1 MNELDLKMIYSP
13 YSTISRVCLCF
24 CFDSCNMSQNVTFC
38 YYQHEVNSKFRVT
51 DTKLYV
57 LFFQNHFMKQ
67 FPSCENQR
75 KSWVKNSNCLK
86 DKVWIAS
93 IHFPNLVPRVSHL
106 TAPWSELGETLG
118 DDNEWVAS
126 NPIPVFAQ
134 RTLGSSGGKHMY
146 SEKLFCF
153 RERSTLFR
161 RPFIANEFRQ
171 CWYVENVSFCLNN
184 RELCIRRTDKFP
196 CLRKVYF
203 EIYIA

>member
-1 MNELDLKMIYSP
+1 MQKAMNELDLKMIYSP

-106 TAPWSELGETLG
+106 TAPWSERGG
-118 DDNEWVAS
+118 SKMRDPGNEVVAFRGVRLT
-126 NPIPVFAQ
+126 NIGPGVP
-134 RTLGSSGGKHMY
+134 RLCMDWKSSL
-146 SEKLFCF
+146 SSITSL
-153 RERSTLFR
+153 L
-161 RPFIANEFRQ
+161 
-171 CWYVENVSFCLNN
+171 L
-184 RELCIRRTDKFP
+184 
-196 CLRKVYF
+196 
-203 EIYIA
+203 